1 MAPFFPY
8 IKDLAVISILRTRA
22 EERFA
27 AIERTKKV
35 TLSERQEKEMKT
47 SENTARLKA
56 LRLAKETQE
65 RTKNKK

>member
-1 MAPFFPY
+1 VAPFFPY